1 MYYVESIEGNYIN
14 VFDINTKA
22 LYWKCKVTGIKGV
35 TGAAIT
41 NEDMLVVAGEGG
53 KSKMYN
59 LKIRKLVKVITDKI

>member
-1 MYYVESIEGNYIN
+1 MYYVESIEGNRVN

-22 LYWKCKVTGIKGV
+22 LYWQCKVTGIKAV
-35 TGAAIT
+35 TGAAVT

-59 LKIRKLVKVITDKI
+59 LKTRKLVKVITDKI